1 MSDTITHDTS
11 RLRVMNRVVFLLALS
26 IFINY
31 LDRSN
36 LSIAAPLL
44 KDELGLSASQLGTLL
59 SVFFWTYGCMQIPAG
74 WLVDRFDV
82 KWVFAAGFFVWSAA
96 TAVTGI
102 LHGFTAWIII
112 RIILG
117 VGESIALPG
126 YSNIIGSHFPE
137 NRRSFPNAAIM
148 AGIALG
154 PGFGMLVGG
163 TVVGRFGWRP
173 FFLVLGFGG
182 FLWLVPWLAW
192 MPRRA
197 ATVVSVLDS
206 RVRIL
211 DILRQRSAW
220 GTCLGQICINYGLY
234 FLVTWLP
241 FYLVRARHFSMNHM
255 ARVGG
260 SIFFLAAASAL
271 TAGKLADRWIA
282 AGASATRVRKTSL
295 GIGLTGLGISLA
307 AAAVAPDNIFVWP
320 LLLAGICLGVDGAH
334 CWAVTQ
340 TLAGPRVSGR
350 WTGVQN
356 FTGNLA
362 GAIAPALTGYLLERT
377 GQFYWPFL
385 ITAAVSWVG
394 ALSWVFAVGPLEPID
409 WENKTRRSRV
419 DADAAPATGDNA
431 SY

>member
-1 MSDTITHDTS
+1 MSDTITHDAS
-11 RLRVMNRVVFLLALS
+11 RSDGMNRIVFLLALS
-26 IFINY
+26 VFINY
-31 LDRSN
+31 IDRSN

-44 KDELGLSASQLGTLL
+44 KDELGLSDWQLGKLL
-59 SVFFWTYGCMQIPAG
+59 AAFFWTYGCMQIPAG

-82 KWVFAAGFFVWSAA
+82 KWVFAAGFFVWSSA
-96 TAVTGI
+96 TAVTGF
-102 LHGFTAWIII
+102 LHGFAAWIVI
-112 RIILG
+112 RIVLG
-117 VGESIALPG
+117 IGESSALPA
-126 YSNIIGSHFPE
+126 YSNIIGSRFPE
-137 NRRSFPNAAIM
+137 SRRGLPNAAIM

-163 TVVGRFGWRP
+163 MVVGRFGWRP
-173 FFLVLGFGG
+173 FFLALGFGSL
-182 FLWLVPWLAW
+182 LWLIPWLAW

-197 ATVVSVLDS
+197 AASASDSDS
-206 RVRIL
+206 RVGVL

-220 GTCLGQICINYGLY
+220 GTCLGQVCINYGLY

-260 SIFFLAAASAL
+260 LVFLLAAASAL
-271 TAGKLADRWIA
+271 VSGKLADRWIA

-295 GIGLTGLGISLA
+295 GLGMTGLGISLA
-307 AAAVAPDNIFVWP
+307 AAAMAPDNLFVWP

-362 GAIAPALTGYLLERT
+362 GAVAPALTGYLLDRT
-377 GQFYWPFL
+377 GRFDWPFI
-385 ITAAVSWVG
+385 ITAIVSWIG
-394 ALSWVFAVGPLEPID
+394 ALSWVFGVGPLEPVD
-409 WENKTRRSRV
+409 WEKTIRGSRLAAGRS
-419 DADAAPATGDNA
+419 PATDTA
-431 SY
+431 QP